1 MQNALK
7 TGYFVGGTDLFKVPS
22 RVVPEHVTK
31 TGKNEDISKARLSS
45 STANSVPQELP
56 YSLVTAGVLGESKLS
71 RLTRHE
77 ALELINRVK
86 ELIFDVRYHTAARC
100 RRPRF
105 VLSARCVSFLKF
117 DGLRMVASNSPTV
130 QCDSMR

>member
-22 RVVPEHVTK
+22 HVVPEHVTK

-45 STANSVPQELP
+45 STANSVPKGLP
-56 YSLVTAGVLGESKLS
+56 YSFVTAGVLGESKLS

-77 ALELINRVK
+77 ALEMINRVGVN
-86 ELIFDVRYHTAARC
+86 FDVRYHTAARC